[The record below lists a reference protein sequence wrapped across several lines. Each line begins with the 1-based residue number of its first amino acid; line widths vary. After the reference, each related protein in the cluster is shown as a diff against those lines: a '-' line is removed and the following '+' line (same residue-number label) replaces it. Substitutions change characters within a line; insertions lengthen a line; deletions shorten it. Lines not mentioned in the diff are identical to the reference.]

1 MEISFPRSR
10 RTDRKMS
17 FSERVLKN
25 NEKAIYSLRALYK
38 EYGYSYFKV
47 SKFEEYDLY
56 AHNKSFLVSN
66 NILTFTDTNG
76 KLLALKPDVTLSIIK
91 NISDKDESTHK
102 LCYNET
108 VYRTS
113 ADSDGFREIMQTG
126 LECIGDIDTY
136 SECEVVMLAAK
147 SLGTIGA
154 DYILDI
160 SHMGLLEGYLA
171 EKGIDSELQRDII
184 RLVESKNTYAIRE
197 LLSTAGVDKD
207 AEEGICF
214 LTSLY
219 SPIDEALVSI
229 RPYVCGAQMERAYA
243 DLVNINEA
251 MKLYGVSDKL
261 YLDLT
266 IVNDVNYYDGIC
278 FKGYINGIPDSVLS
292 GGRYDKLLARLGKT
306 SGAIGFA
313 VYLDRLE
320 RHGSDTEEY
329 DVDTVLIYEKG
340 SDIQKIAMAQRELMA
355 EGVSVLVG
363 RAPDKAQRYRRLLK
377 LTDGGIEVLENND

>member
-1 MEISFPRSR
+1 
-10 RTDRKMS
+10 MS
-17 FSERVLKN
+17 FSEKVFKN
-25 NEKAIYSLRALYK
+25 NERAMYSLRALYK
-38 EYGYSYFKV
+38 NYGYSLYKV

-66 NILTFTDTNG
+66 NILSFTDTNG

-91 NISDKDESTHK
+91 NIPDGDTCTHK

-136 SECEVVMLAAK
+136 SECEVVMLALK
-147 SLGTIGA
+147 SLDTVGD
-154 DYILDI
+154 DYLLDI
-160 SHMGLLEGYLA
+160 SHLGLLEGFM
-171 EKGIDSELQRDII
+171 SEAGLDGTVAKEII
-184 RLVESKNTYAIRE
+184 KLVENKNTYAIRG
-197 LLSTAGVDKD
+197 LCSTNGVSKD
-207 AEEGICF
+207 IEDALCF

-219 SPIDEALVSI
+219 MPIEAALSSLY
-229 RPYVCGAQMERAYA
+229 PYVKGERMTEAYR
-243 DLVNINEA
+243 DLENICKV
-251 MKLYGVSDKL
+251 MKLYGLSDKL
-261 YLDLT
+261 YLDLS

-292 GGRYDKLLARLGKT
+292 GGRYDKLLQKLGKT

-320 RHGSDTEEY
+320 RHGDDSEAY
-329 DVDTVLIYEKG
+329 DVDTLLTYERGINVEKLAEA
-340 SDIQKIAMAQRELMA
+340 ITELSA
-355 EGVSVLVG
+355 EGRSVLVG
-363 RAPDKAQRYRRLLK
+363 HTPDSTQRYRRLLK
-377 LTDGGIEVLENND
+377 LTEGGIETLENND

>member
-1 MEISFPRSR
+1 
-10 RTDRKMS
+10 MS

-25 NEKAIYSLRALYK
+25 NERAIYSLRALYK
-38 EYGYSYFKV
+38 DYGYSHFKV

-91 NISDKDESTHK
+91 NISDRDKCTHK

-113 ADSDGFREIMQTG
+113 ADSDGFKEIMQTG

-147 SLGTIGA
+147 SLETISR

-160 SHMGLLEGYLA
+160 SHMGLLEGFFCD
-171 EKGIDSELQRDII
+171 KGLDVALQRELIK
-184 RLVESKNTYAIRE
+184 LVESKNIYAIRE
-197 LLSTAGVDKD
+197 LLGANGVDKET
-207 AEEGICF
+207 EEAICF
-214 LTSLY
+214 MTSLY
-219 SPIDEALVSI
+219 SPIDEALSNI
-229 RPYVCGAQMERAYA
+229 KPYVSGRQMEMAYA
-243 DLVNINEA
+243 DLENISVCQ
-251 MKLYGVSDKL
+251 KLYGVSDKL
-261 YLDLT
+261 YLDLS

-278 FKGYINGIPDSVLS
+278 FKGYVNGIPDSVLS
-292 GGRYDKLLARLGKT
+292 GGRYDKLLTRLGKHA
-306 SGAIGFA
+306 GAIGFA

-320 RHGSDTEEY
+320 RHGADQTEY
-329 DVDTVLIYEKG
+329 DVDTVLVYDDG
-340 SDIQKIAMAQRELMA
+340 MDIKKIAEARAALVA
-355 EGVSVLVG
+355 ESASVLVCK
-363 RAPDKAQRYRRLLK
+363 APDKTQSYRRLLK